1 MILSTLCYIEKDN
14 KYLMLHRTKKKNDI
28 SKDKWLGIG
37 GKFEEGESPEECIVR
52 EVMEE
57 TGLKL
62 NSYQLRTIVT
72 YVSTNWETE
81 YMYVFT
87 SNDFTGNLIECN
99 EGDLQWIDKKEVTKL
114 NTWKEYWFNKDIDR
128 AVALFNKTT
137 FYQETPFMKPY
148 TTIEEINQ
156 EWQHVKNENIE
167 KIEIKLLAIDGYTV
181 IAEWILKQNDEEFDG
196 IYEIKFNEN
205 LECVYFKSWEMI
217 K

>member
-28 SKDKWLGIG
+28 NKDKWLGIG

-87 SNDFTGNLIECN
+87 SNDFTGDLIECN

-114 NTWKEYWFNKDIDR
+114 NTWEGDKIFVEKLQNDSIFFTVKFEYDGDKLVKYNLKEY
-128 AVALFNKTT
+128 
-137 FYQETPFMKPY
+137 
-148 TTIEEINQ
+148 
-156 EWQHVKNENIE
+156 
-167 KIEIKLLAIDGYTV
+167 
-181 IAEWILKQNDEEFDG
+181 
-196 IYEIKFNEN
+196 
-205 LECVYFKSWEMI
+205 
-217 K
+217 

>member
-28 SKDKWLGIG
+28 NKDKWLGIG

-99 EGDLQWIDKKEVTKL
+99 EGDLQWIDKREVTKL
-114 NTWKEYWFNKDIDR
+114 NTWEGDKIFVEKLQNDSGFFTVKFEYDGDKLVKYNLKEY
-128 AVALFNKTT
+128 
-137 FYQETPFMKPY
+137 
-148 TTIEEINQ
+148 
-156 EWQHVKNENIE
+156 
-167 KIEIKLLAIDGYTV
+167 
-181 IAEWILKQNDEEFDG
+181 
-196 IYEIKFNEN
+196 
-205 LECVYFKSWEMI
+205 
-217 K
+217 

>member
-1 MILSTLCYIEKDN
+1 MIFSTLCYIEKDN

-28 SKDKWLGIG
+28 NKDKWLGIG

-87 SNDFTGNLIECN
+87 SNDFTGDLIECD

-114 NTWKEYWFNKDIDR
+114 NTWEGDKIFVEKLQKDSRFFTVKFEYDGDKLVRYELKEY
-128 AVALFNKTT
+128 
-137 FYQETPFMKPY
+137 
-148 TTIEEINQ
+148 
-156 EWQHVKNENIE
+156 
-167 KIEIKLLAIDGYTV
+167 
-181 IAEWILKQNDEEFDG
+181 
-196 IYEIKFNEN
+196 
-205 LECVYFKSWEMI
+205 
-217 K
+217 

>member
-28 SKDKWLGIG
+28 NKDKWLGIG

-87 SNDFTGNLIECN
+87 SNDFTGKLIECN

-114 NTWKEYWFNKDIDR
+114 NTWEGDKIFMEKLQNDNIFFTVKFEYDGDKLVKYNLKEY
-128 AVALFNKTT
+128 
-137 FYQETPFMKPY
+137 
-148 TTIEEINQ
+148 
-156 EWQHVKNENIE
+156 
-167 KIEIKLLAIDGYTV
+167 
-181 IAEWILKQNDEEFDG
+181 
-196 IYEIKFNEN
+196 
-205 LECVYFKSWEMI
+205 
-217 K
+217 